1 MDTILKA
8 IAGVLIA
15 LVVCVILAKQNK
27 DFTILVTIS
36 VCCMLAVVAI
46 GYLTPVIEFFSR
58 LESLGGLNPD
68 LISVILK
75 AVGIALLGEITCNI
89 CADTG
94 NGALGKTLQILASAV
109 ILWMSLP
116 LFTRLIELV
125 ENLLESV

>member
-68 LISVILK
+68 LMSVILK

>member
-27 DFTILVTIS
+27 DFTILVTIA

-46 GYLTPVIEFFSR
+46 GYLTPVIQFFSR

-75 AVGIALLGEITCNI
+75 AGGIALLGEITCNI
-89 CADTG
+89 CGDTG

>member
-1 MDTILKA
+1 MDTSLKA